1 MNTSQ
6 ALLVYLVIVI
16 FLFAI
21 FIHLYIKVWSALIL
35 TLLIGQILLNIL
47 CPPSNIT
54 PWSPDGETVT
64 SSTAVYVVIQIF
76 TPLAAL
82 VYIFIMAWHDRVIRH
97 GINFT
102 S

>member
-21 FIHLYIKVWSALIL
+21 FIHLYIKLASALIL

-47 CPPSNIT
+47 CPPSEIT
-54 PWSPDGETVT
+54 PWSPDGESIT
-64 SSTAVYVVIQIF
+64 SSVAIYVVIQIL
-76 TPLAAL
+76 TPIAAL
-82 VYIFIMAWHDRVIRH
+82 VYIFVNAWYDRVK
-97 GINFT
+97 F
-102 S
+102 